1 LRTASPGRSCAHKTC
16 PTTSSLTA
24 HSLVGDTLQFAGW
37 CHSMWPCDAATMQC
51 RAMCLAGA
59 HVGGVWLCVSC
70 RNVFCHLHVARVAGC
85 GCVAAA
91 AMVPVL
97 QGEQSRMNVRV
108 LLPCICAGNRPS
120 TSLLLPEL
128 SAYTVGQLL
137 ALYEH
142 QVAVQVREGGPVGL
156 SVDQTTLV
164 EQCWHPCKVGSLV
177 QPHERWV
184 SESQAAASYTCVAQ
198 YVP

>member
-1 LRTASPGRSCAHKTC
+1 
-16 PTTSSLTA
+16 
-24 HSLVGDTLQFAGW
+24 
-37 CHSMWPCDAATMQC
+37 
-51 RAMCLAGA
+51 MCLAGA
-59 HVGGVWLCVSC
+59 HVGGVCLCVSC
-70 RNVFCHLHVARVAGC
+70 RNVFCHLYVARVAGF

-108 LLPCICAGNRPS
+108 LLPCTCAGNRPS

-164 EQCWHPCKVGSLV
+164 EQCWHPCRVGSLV

-184 SESQAAASYTCVAQ
+184 SGSQAAASCTCVAQ
-198 YVP
+198 HVP